1 MEDYDRFKRLCD
13 AHGFSTR
20 QVAKK
25 IGADPSTFSHW
36 KKGDYVPRYETR
48 KAIAEFFGVNIEW
61 IDEGRQTI
69 KSQKN
74 G

>member
-36 KKGDYVPRYETR
+36 KKGDYVPRYV
-48 KAIAEFFGVNIEW
+48 GSHV
-61 IDEGRQTI
+61 EGL
-69 KSQKN
+69 KFLP
-74 G
+74 